1 MVCGIGGWLVEWL
14 DWSNQKQ
21 FVRQLV
27 GAEDSYGKVLYNLY
41 ILYGARRVASVR
53 WRTDRGGGLRQ
64 SDRVMGGNMKLG
76 IIGMIGMINM
86 DRMAMNLDSGC
97 AGGGA

>member
-1 MVCGIGGWLVEWL
+1 MVRWL

-53 WRTDRGGGLRQ
+53 WRTDRGGRLRQ
-64 SDRVMGGNMKLG
+64 SDKVKWGNMKLGIIG

-97 AGGGA
+97 AGAGA